1 MNRHITAATI
11 AAAALLTACGGGGGD
26 SAPAAA
32 SGSTSLSGVAS
43 KGPLKLAVVTAYKVD
58 ANGTVGAEIAHVTTS
73 ATDGSYTL
81 DLGGYTGAVQLVVT
95 TTSATLTADEASG
108 TDVAL
113 PDGFT
118 LHANTVVAGGS
129 SSVIQSASITP
140 YTELAHQ
147 IAQASGGP
155 TAANIASATSVV
167 YNLIGVDPVATKPLD
182 PTVAPPGDATEAE
195 KRYALLNAAISQL
208 AASAPTTTD
217 TATTQCFADAGSDAG
232 KKIQC
237 ATQQIASAVTVTPGA
252 QPAVNDKLLG
262 LSAALVAAAADP
274 AINKTGLPIT
284 ADDAKA
290 KELTSIETDVAANV
304 PVSIP
309 SAPVSDAQRSNI
321 DKAKLFFS
329 RLRANAAALQ
339 SGTTDLALGTAVDD
353 FTTSLRTDVSVA
365 GAKISDLLSLTRHA
379 SLLWNAAKSGGPFDQ
394 SSIPGLNGGC
404 TVFQGDFPSQFGGA
418 TGAAGNPYA
427 GNSTMAT
434 SADNAKWV
442 GCSLNAGSF
451 TGSNVQR
458 RQTILFNMS
467 AATFP
472 GAIPYIAVARKRFTD
487 GGTVYQQNLTPTL
500 SGTAG
505 YTLSGDQITAV
516 SIVGDLPPALSTS
529 ATLLAARYPVN
540 LAGSLTLR
548 PSGAIQLALSGGS
561 LGIVPVDATTASLT
575 VDLSTGGASVFI
587 SPSDWSVAAQVSDAT
602 FNFAGSIKT
611 PQGELAGSLLAD
623 TFSIDSAGEIDV
635 AHLKFIGTASVTG
648 APSLLTGTID
658 VTDGATQVG
667 SFVGALNLPN
677 RPAATLT
684 LSASRTT
691 ATGAL
696 SIAGTYVQDAVSV
709 NILGTRDGSGTSAS
723 FSDSSLVAVSFSAA
737 SATSNVTVGGAPTAV
752 IDRSRGRITYDD
764 GTFETLL

>member
-1 MNRHITAATI
+1 MNKHITAATVV
-11 AAAALLTACGGGGGD
+11 AAALLTACGGGGD

-58 ANGTVGAEIAHVTTS
+58 ANGAVGAEIAHVTTS

-108 TDVAL
+108 HDVAL
-113 PDGFT
+113 PSDFT
-118 LHANTVVAGGS
+118 LHANTVVSAATG
-129 SSVIQSASITP
+129 SVIQSASITP
-140 YTELAHQ
+140 YTELANN
-147 IAQASGGP
+147 IAKDSGGL

-182 PTVAPPGDATEAE
+182 PTVAPPDGATEAQ
-195 KRYALLNAAISQL
+195 KRYALLNAAISKL
-208 AASAPTTTD
+208 ASSAPSTTD
-217 TATTQCFADAGSDAG
+217 ATTTQCFADAVGDLG

-237 ATQQIASAVTVTPGA
+237 ATQQIASAVTVAPGA
-252 QPAVNDKLLG
+252 QPAINDKLLG
-262 LSAALVAAAADP
+262 LSTALVAAAADTT
-274 AINKTGLPIT
+274 INKTGLPIT
-284 ADDAKA
+284 SDDAKA

-309 SAPVSDAQRSNI
+309 SAPVSDAQRSDI
-321 DKAKLFFS
+321 DKAKLFFG
-329 RLRANAAALQ
+329 RLRANGAALQ

-353 FTTSLRTDVSVA
+353 FATSLRADVSVA

-394 SSIPGLNGGC
+394 PSIAGLNGGC
-404 TVFQGDFPSQFGGA
+404 TVFQGDFPTQFGGA
-418 TGAAGNPYA
+418 DGAAGNRYA
-427 GNSTMAT
+427 GSSTTAT

-472 GAIPYIAVARKRFTD
+472 GTIPYIAVARKRFTD

-505 YTLSGDQITAV
+505 YTLDGDQITAV
-516 SIVGDLPPALSTS
+516 SIVGDLPPALAAN

-540 LAGSLTLR
+540 LAGALTQR
-548 PSGAIQLALSGGS
+548 TSGAIQLALSGGS
-561 LGIVPVDATTASLT
+561 LGIVPVDATAASVT
-575 VDLSTGGASVFI
+575 IDLSAGGASVMI
-587 SPSDWSVAAQVSDAT
+587 TPNDWTVAAQVSDAK
-602 FNFAGSIKT
+602 FNFAGSILTTK
-611 PQGELAGSLLAD
+611 GELSGSLLAD
-623 TFSIDSAGEIDV
+623 GFSVDAAGELDI
-635 AHLKFIGTASVTG
+635 AHLKFTGGASVTG
-648 APSLLTGTID
+648 APSLLSGTIE
-658 VTDGATQVG
+658 VTDGATQVA
-667 SFVGALNLPN
+667 SFVGGLNLPN
-677 RPAATLT
+677 RPAATLK
-684 LSASRTT
+684 LSVDRTT

-696 SIAGTYVQDAVSV
+696 AITGTYVQDAVSV
-709 NILGTRDGSGTSAS
+709 NITATKNASGTTGS
-723 FSDSSLVAVSFSAA
+723 FSDSSLVGFSLST
-737 SATSNVTVGGAPTAV
+737 SATSDVTVNGRQTGV
-752 IDRSRGRITYDD
+752 IDRSRGRITYND